1 MHSPGGRTFFAH
13 VTSWRFVLTLACLF
27 GVDRWLETTTIAERA
42 ALGGFDTAREHIKPQ
57 EGTRTAVVGI
67 SGLETA
73 KYFAGKRPIPAE
85 SLAKVVT
92 RLMRL
97 RPRVLVVDVF
107 TDGADYRRVQLTDSL
122 LLSEQQ
128 RIVWAQSADTAN
140 GELMPVLGGSPNPPG
155 RTGLAA
161 ILADNDRLVRRFR
174 PRYASSGVGPASELI
189 ESLPLAAANAFVAN
203 GRDSAQLTKH
213 LPPDTGSIAL
223 RSYGRD
229 PPYFLLDDV
238 LGAVPA
244 LSQRPDTAFSN
255 RVLVLGFID
264 GTDRVVTASGMRS
277 GPEVVAD
284 AVETLLDDRGAIRG
298 FPSWAEWSAKIALA
312 LLVAFIHFRLP
323 RPAAAASMVVL
334 TAFVIWAG
342 FLTFEH
348 FGFWT
353 NFVLIVVG
361 TWIEQLY
368 ESATHAPPSPVVL
381 EPAAIA
387 LTQPNPLGVE

>member
-1 MHSPGGRTFFAH
+1 VHRPRGRSFFAH
-13 VTSWRFVLTLACLF
+13 VTSWQFVLTLACLF
-27 GVDRWLETTTIAERA
+27 GVDYLLEGTTIAERA
-42 ALGGFDTAREHIKPQ
+42 TLGGFDTVSEFFTPLDAK
-57 EGTRTAVVGI
+57 RTAVVAI

-97 RPRVLVVDVF
+97 HPRVLVVDVF

-122 LLSEQQ
+122 LLSEQH
-128 RIVWAQSADTAN
+128 RIIWAQSADTVS
-140 GELMPVLGGSPNPPG
+140 GEMLPVLGGTSNPPG

-161 ILADNDRLVRRFR
+161 ILADKDRLVRRFR
-174 PRYASSGVGPASELI
+174 PRYAASGVGPASDTI

-203 GRDSAQLTKH
+203 GHDSVRVVD
-213 LPPDTGSIAL
+213 LPRDTGSIGL

-238 LGAVPA
+238 MGAVPTLA
-244 LSQRPDTAFSN
+244 GRADSLSN

-264 GTDRVVTASGMRS
+264 GTDEVLTTRGMRS

-284 AVETLLDDRGAIRG
+284 AVETLLDDRGSIRG
-298 FPSWAEWSAKIALA
+298 FPSSAEWSVKLALA
-312 LLVAFIHFRLP
+312 LLVAFVHYRLP

-334 TAFVIWAG
+334 TVLVIIAG
-342 FLTFEH
+342 FITFH
-348 FGFWT
+348 LFGFWT

-368 ESATHAPPSPVVL
+368 ESAALAPPSPGSP
-381 EPAAIA
+381 EPAAVD
-387 LTQPNPLGVE
+387 LPQSNRLGIE